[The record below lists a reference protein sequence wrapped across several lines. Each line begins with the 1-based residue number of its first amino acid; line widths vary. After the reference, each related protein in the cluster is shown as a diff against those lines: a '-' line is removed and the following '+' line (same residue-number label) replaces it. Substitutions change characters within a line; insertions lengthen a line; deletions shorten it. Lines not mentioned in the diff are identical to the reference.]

1 LEAWVPSW
9 SRGRAA
15 KASASELKSWAALLL
30 TLDGRDKATK
40 VLQYACRTLSWW
52 LLSLAT
58 SPSSSFLW
66 TRLLALGGPERQAAC
81 RQACL
86 NHSARFAE
94 LKAALTQGRKAFRLG
109 RTLIELH
116 RLLELLSAGSEI
128 SFSAAPLRRRLGGL
142 LGLSSC
148 CREEEEEKSRAC
160 DGIGPPPVPSLPAP
174 WIDTACA
181 AVKLLGLAGFWAADN
196 ASYLAQCGL
205 FDDYRRHATAG
216 RRREARN
223 RRASQFSSWA
233 NRSYFVGALAGLA
246 ASLRAYA
253 RHRSTTVVPLLLE
266 GAAGETKT
274 AGPSKESD
282 GPDDPRAAD
291 RGALLDRALEK
302 QFGNLVALAKSCC
315 DVLVFSNNPG
325 VDLWRRGRRG
335 APMHEGFHCLCGL
348 VSASAVLYNNFPNSN
363 GSKK

>member
-1 LEAWVPSW
+1 
-9 SRGRAA
+9 
-15 KASASELKSWAALLL
+15 
-30 TLDGRDKATK
+30 

-58 SPSSSFLW
+58 ASSPSSSFSW
-66 TRLLALGGPERQAAC
+66 TRLLSLGGPERRAAC

-116 RLLELLSAGSEI
+116 RLFELLSAGSEI
-128 SFSAAPLRRRLGGL
+128 SFSAASLRKQLGGL

-148 CREEEEEKSRAC
+148 CREEEAKSRAC
-160 DGIGPPPVPSLPAP
+160 NSIGPPPARSPPAP
-174 WIDTACA
+174 WIDTVCA
-181 AVKLLGLAGFWAADN
+181 AAKLLGLAGFWAADN

-216 RRREARN
+216 RRGEARN

-233 NRSYFVGALAGLA
+233 NRSYFVGALAGLVG
-246 ASLRAYA
+246 SLRACA
-253 RHRSTTVVPLLLE
+253 RHRSLAIMPLLCE
-266 GAAGETKT
+266 EAADT
-274 AGPSKESD
+274 AKATDPSNESD
-282 GPDDPRAAD
+282 SADPPRDAD

-363 GSKK
+363 GSSAGPSKK